1 MADLALSPSA
11 KRILINVNQNTSF
24 PGLSAPAPRTTH
36 LTQNNMGTFWA
47 YTIWTLP
54 ASHLSSSPTFPS
66 RLISLLAA
74 SHMYQACARTRLRAF
89 ALTIPSKE
97 NALPY
102 TFLHFCHSELKTSL
116 LLKGALSD
124 PI

>member
-1 MADLALSPSA
+1 MPLPQGPLTSL
-11 KRILINVNQNTSF
+11 RIIWELYR
-24 PGLSAPAPRTTH
+24 P
-36 LTQNNMGTFWA
+36 

-54 ASHLSSSPTFPS
+54 ASRVSSSPTFPS

-74 SHMYQACARTRLRAF
+74 LHMYQACARTRLRAF
-89 ALTIPSKE
+89 ALTIPSEE

-102 TFLHFCHSELKTSL
+102 TFLHFCHPELKTSL
-116 LLKGALSD
+116 LRGALSD